1 LTAGTTRAEE
11 KPGARAGGSRN
22 RNRLKLHTFWNSLAN
37 NIASPFVGFNITA
50 SGASDI
56 LIGYVQAISTLA
68 SGVSQLIG
76 GSIADRTGKRVAITI
91 LFSLVTGVLWVGSA
105 FFQAPTFLA
114 ISFTAI
120 TLAIGLYSAGW
131 TSVVGEA
138 YEGRAKGSY
147 LSTFARLTSAGAL
160 IALIMTTTI
169 TAFYPSY
176 FVLYLLSGIFFAISA
191 IILKGQKEQAVQPR
205 ALSGTEAR
213 DLRKYYL
220 VTGFYGVFWGF
231 AWPLFTITT
240 VKIVKMSL
248 FEYSFSQV
256 IAVASTIAFQPLMGR
271 LVDRDHRRGVFWGRM
286 GLVVYPLTYMVF
298 SAPWQVYAVNA
309 FSGITNGL
317 LNVAFVAYL
326 YDISPVG
333 HRGKYSAEF
342 NLVTGISTMAGSLT
356 AAYALSILS
365 VQNSLWTS
373 LAYLYVIAAVGRGAA
388 AFIHLKLPY
397 NGKIQSANDEALRLK
412 A

>member
-1 LTAGTTRAEE
+1 MRD
-11 KPGARAGGSRN
+11 
-22 RNRLKLHTFWNSLAN
+22 RLKAHTFWNSLAN
-37 NIASPFVGFNITA
+37 NVASPFVGFNVTS

-68 SGVSQLIG
+68 SAVSQLIG

-91 LFSLVTGVLWVGSA
+91 LFSLVTGLLWVGSA

-138 YEGRAKGSY
+138 SESAHRGSF
-147 LSTFARLTSAGAL
+147 LSSFARLTSAGGL
-160 IALIMTTTI
+160 IALILTTII

-176 FVLYLLSGIFFAISA
+176 TVLYLLSGAFFVLSA
-191 IILKGQKEQAVQPR
+191 IILRGQKEQRVEREP
-205 ALSGTEAR
+205 LSGEESR
-213 DLRKYYL
+213 DLRKYYI

-240 VKIVKMSL
+240 VKIAKMTL
-248 FEYSFSQV
+248 FEYSLAQV
-256 IAVASTIAFQPLMGR
+256 IAVASTIAFQPLVGR
-271 LVDRDHRRGVFWGRM
+271 LVDKDRRRGVFWGRM
-286 GLVVYPLTYMVF
+286 GLVVYPLAYMFV
-298 SAPWQVYAVNA
+298 SAPWHLYALNL
-309 FSGITNGL
+309 FSGITNAL

-326 YDISPVG
+326 YDISPAG

-356 AAYALSILS
+356 AAYALSVLS
-365 VQNSLWTS
+365 VGNTLWLS
-373 LAYLYVIAAVGRGAA
+373 LAYLYVIAAVGRFVA
-388 AFIHLKLPY
+388 AFLH
-397 NGKIQSANDEALRLK
+397 LRLPFNGVNHRLPI
-412 A
+412 

>member
-1 LTAGTTRAEE
+1 LTAETARAEE
-11 KPGARAGGSRN
+11 KPGARAGRSWIK
-22 RNRLKLHTFWNSLAN
+22 NRLKLHAFWNSLAN
-37 NIASPFVGFNITA
+37 NVASPFVGFNVTA

-68 SGVSQLIG
+68 SAVSQLVG
-76 GSIADRTGKRVAITI
+76 GSIADRTGKRVAITV
-91 LFSLVTGVLWVGSA
+91 LFSLVTGFLWVGSA

-120 TLAIGLYSAGW
+120 TLAVGFYSAGW

-138 YEGRAKGSY
+138 SEGKERGSF
-147 LSTFARLTSAGAL
+147 LSSFARLTSAGAL
-160 IALIMTTTI
+160 IALVLTTGI

-176 FVLYLLSGIFFAISA
+176 TLLYLVSGAFFVLSA
-191 IILKGQKEQAVQPR
+191 VILRGQKEQAVEKK
-205 ALSGTEAR
+205 ALSGEEAA
-213 DLRKYYL
+213 DLRKYYV

-256 IAVASTIAFQPLMGR
+256 IAVASTVAFQPLIGR
-271 LVDRDHRRGVFWGRM
+271 LVDRDRRRGVFWGRM
-286 GLVVYPLTYMVF
+286 GLVAYPLAYMVV
-298 SAPWQVYAVNA
+298 SAPWHLYLVNI
-309 FSGITNGL
+309 FSGVTNAL

-326 YDISPVG
+326 YDISPAG

-356 AAYALSILS
+356 AAYALTVLS
-365 VQNSLWTS
+365 TGTSLWLS

-388 AFIHLKLPY
+388 AFLHLKLPH
-397 NGKIQSANDEALRLK
+397 NGKIQGPG
-412 A
+412 